1 MDLVAS
7 VPDSFLAEA
16 GGEKGGMVMVD
27 AIEMARLT
35 GKLTRPPA
43 LTNGGSAANTTN
55 NAARLGLRT
64 AFVGKLGNDA
74 LADDYRARFAAAAVG
89 TDRFKRGPLPNA
101 CCLILTT
108 PDTQRT
114 MRTCLGAHATLASGE
129 ITPADFAGARH
140 AHIEGF
146 VVFNRDLADAVVN
159 AARAAGCTISLD
171 LASFEVVRSAR
182 DWLLAQLRRGIDVVF
197 ANEDEIRALFP
208 DDTGQGQGGAGVP
221 PVSARVARASRPCLA
236 GQPPENMGGTPMPRN
251 PHGRDARATR
261 ADDYAAHA
269 RRLAS
274 FGGVAAVK
282 LGRDGAWIAHGKEL
296 HRIAPVVV
304 ADAIDS
310 NGAGDAWAA
319 GFLAG
324 WLRGRPL
331 PECGKL
337 ASLLGAE
344 TVRHMGP
351 LIPAAHWPAVAARV
365 QSSFKCGSK
374 RQRRGGMT
382 ARPNGPG
389 FSNRNE

>member
-1 MDLVAS
+1 MPNPSNPPANPILDLVGVGAPIMDLVAS

-16 GGEKGGMVMVD
+16 GGEKGGMVMID
-27 AIEMARLT
+27 AAEMTRLT
-35 GKLTRPPA
+35 GRLPRPPA
-43 LTNGGSAANTTN
+43 ITNGGSAANTTY

-89 TDRFKRGPLPNA
+89 TGRFKRGPLPNA

-114 MRTCLGAHATLASGE
+114 MRTCLGAHATLSPTE

-146 VVFNRDLADAVVN
+146 VVFNRDLADAVVD
-159 AARAAGCTISLD
+159 AARAAGCTLSLD
-171 LASFEVVRSAR
+171 LASFEVVRGAR
-182 DWLLAQLRRGIDVVF
+182 DWLLRQLRQGIAVVF

-208 DDTGQGQGGAGVP
+208 EDNAGNSAAGAG
-221 PVSARVARASRPCLA
+221 
-236 GQPPENMGGTPMPRN
+236 G
-251 PHGRDARATR
+251 H
-261 ADDYAAHA
+261 AAHA

-296 HRIAPVVV
+296 HRIAPVAV

-351 LIPAAHWPAVAARV
+351 LIPAAHWPAVAA
-365 QSSFKCGSK
+365 K
-374 RQRRGGMT
+374 
-382 ARPNGPG
+382 AAAYLPA
-389 FSNRNE
+389 